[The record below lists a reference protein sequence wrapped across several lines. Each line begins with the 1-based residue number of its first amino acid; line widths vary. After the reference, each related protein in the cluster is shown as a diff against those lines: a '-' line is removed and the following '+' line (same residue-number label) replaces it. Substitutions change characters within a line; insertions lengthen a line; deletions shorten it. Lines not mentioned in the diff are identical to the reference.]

1 MMRLTH
7 DLLLLVHVLLI
18 VVWLG
23 GDLVVFWLSMSLL
36 KRELPIAVRL
46 DRAHIAEVID
56 RWVVIAL
63 LLTIPIGFSLAHMSG
78 YRLFETPWL
87 SLKLAF
93 FGIILL
99 VGIGILTGA
108 AGTTQT
114 LKSIAE
120 RQGDV
125 EALEARLR
133 RRILVMAPPAVT
145 IHVCIVIIIFIALTK
160 YRW

>member
-7 DLLLLVHVLLI
+7 DLLLLIHVLLI

-36 KRELPIAVRL
+36 NRERPIAVRL
-46 DRAHIAEVID
+46 DRAHIAEEID

-114 LKSIAE
+114 LERIAE